1 MKIQYCS
8 DLHLEFLQNNKF
20 IKKHPLIPAGDILIM
35 AGDIVPFAVM
45 DEQHDFFNYLADNF
59 ETTYWVP
66 GNHEYYHW
74 DISTKSGA
82 INEAIRS
89 NVFVV
94 NNQTIQTG
102 KTRLIFS
109 TLWSDISPDAS
120 FFIQRRMADFSAIN
134 FNGKPFT
141 TDEYNTLHSE
151 CKKFIEDELVEKV
164 TTATMVIT
172 HHVPTF
178 LQYPVKYKRDVLN
191 EAFATELHSMIEQSS
206 IDYWLYG
213 HHHFNTPLFTIGKTK
228 LITNQLGY
236 IKFRENIGFKNDA
249 VIEIV

>member
-8 DLHLEFLQNNKF
+8 DLHLEFIQNNKF
-20 IKKHPLIPAGDILIM
+20 IKKHPLKPAGDILVM
-35 AGDIVPFAVM
+35 AGDIVPFAIIE
-45 DEQHDFFNYLADNF
+45 EQHDFFNYLADNF

-66 GNHEYYHW
+66 GNHEYYYW
-74 DISTKSGA
+74 DINTKSGT

-89 NVFVV
+89 NVFLV
-94 NNQTIQTG
+94 NNQTIQTN
-102 KTRLIFS
+102 KARLIFS
-109 TLWSDISPDAS
+109 TLWSAISPDAA

-134 FNGKPFT
+134 FGERVFT
-141 TDEYNTLHSE
+141 PDDYNTLHGQ
-151 CKKFIEDELVEKV
+151 CKNFIEHELAIKAD
-164 TTATMVIT
+164 TATMVIT

-178 LQYPVKYKRDVLN
+178 LQYPAKYKRDVLN
-191 EAFATELHSMIEQSS
+191 EAFATELHTLIEQSG

-213 HHHFNTPLFTIGKTK
+213 HHHFNTPAFNIGKTK

-236 IKFRENIGFKNDA
+236 IKFRENAGFKNDA

>member
-74 DISTKSGA
+74 DISTKRGA
-82 INEAIRS
+82 VKEAIRS
-89 NVFVV
+89 NVFLV

>member
-20 IKKHPLIPAGDILIM
+20 IKKHPLIPAGDILVM
-35 AGDIVPFAVM
+35 AGDIMPFAIM
-45 DEQHDFFNYLADNF
+45 EEQRDFFNYLADNF

-74 DISTKSGA
+74 DISTKSII

-89 NVFVV
+89 NVFLV
-94 NNQTIQTG
+94 NNHTIQTD
-102 KTRLIFS
+102 KARLIFS
-109 TLWSDISPDAS
+109 TLWSAISPNAS
-120 FFIQRRMADFSAIN
+120 FYIQRRMADFNAIS

-141 TDEYNTLHSE
+141 SHEYNRLHNQ
-151 CKKFIEDELVEKV
+151 CKKFIEDQLVEKA

-178 LQYPVKYKRDVLN
+178 LEYPAKYKRDMLN
-191 EAFATELHSMIEQSS
+191 EAFATELHTMIEESS

-213 HHHFNTPLFTIGKTK
+213 HHHFNTPAFTIGKTQ
-228 LITNQLGY
+228 LVTNQLGY
-236 IKFRENIGFKNDA
+236 IKFRENTGFKNDA

>member
-66 GNHEYYHW
+66 GNHEYYRW

-89 NVFVV
+89 NVFLV
-94 NNQTIQTG
+94 NNQTIQTD
-102 KTRLIFS
+102 KARLIFS
-109 TLWSDISPDAS
+109 TLWSDISPEAS

-141 TDEYNTLHSE
+141 PNDYNTLHSQGR
-151 CKKFIEDELVEKV
+151 KYIEGELVKDV

-178 LQYPVKYKRDVLN
+178 LQYPAKYKRDMLN

-236 IKFRENIGFKNDA
+236 IKFGENIGFKNDA
-249 VIEIV
+249 VIEIG